1 MRALIVG
8 GGWMGRLHAECLSEM
23 AGIEVAGLVEPSAES
38 ASGFTATFDV
48 PVFSS
53 LRPAVTDLGRVD
65 IACIAAPT
73 GLHAPL
79 AIEALAA
86 GLHVVI
92 EKPVATTVSDAE
104 RMIAAARAADR
115 TLSVILQYR
124 FNRDALRLK
133 RAVDADA
140 LGDIVFAN
148 VVNYISRDVSYFAAN
163 GGWRGTWE
171 LNGGGILINQST
183 HGMDLLDWCMGPI
196 VEARAFAGTRFHGVE
211 VEDNLSAAVR
221 FATGA
226 TGIVQVTSG
235 ADQNYPLKLEI
246 VGRRGMAVFERAR
259 LTALTVPGS
268 GNDLLTDA
276 DLAQLPPAPAEAFG
290 EPFGTAH
297 RRQFRAIV
305 DALRHGR
312 QPPVSG
318 ADAVGSLRTINTIY
332 AAAGLLPDPGG
343 PVGSRATLTG

>member
-92 EKPVATTVSDAE
+92 EKPVATTVPDAE

-235 ADQNYPLKLEI
+235 ADQNYPRDGRIRARPADGLDRAWIRRRSPYRRRSRPASARPGRGLRRTVRNGASAAVQGNRRCAAPWTAAAR
-246 VGRRGMAVFERAR
+246 VGRRRGRVAADDQH
-259 LTALTVPGS
+259 
-268 GNDLLTDA
+268 DLRRRW
-276 DLAQLPPAPAEAFG
+276 PAA
-290 EPFGTAH
+290 
-297 RRQFRAIV
+297 
-305 DALRHGR
+305 
-312 QPPVSG
+312 
-318 ADAVGSLRTINTIY
+318 
-332 AAAGLLPDPGG
+332 
-343 PVGSRATLTG
+343 